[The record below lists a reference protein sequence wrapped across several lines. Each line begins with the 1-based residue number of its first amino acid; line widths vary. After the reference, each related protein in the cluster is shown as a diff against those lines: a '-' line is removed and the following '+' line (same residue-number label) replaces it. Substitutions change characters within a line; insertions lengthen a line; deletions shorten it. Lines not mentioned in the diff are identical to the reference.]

1 MYNVSC
7 KTNLRIYVWDWNKLV
22 FCKAWLRCSICVTFD
37 QLHTRDIFI
46 LGGGTDLNLCPPPQ
60 KKIRQKNGVSDTLL
74 FRHTLFST
82 KIQDV
87 FLKCLQVF
95 LCTLQDNRTL
105 DFSFC
110 TKAFL
115 LACTLYK
122 LNKTPGTK
130 LWSEVKPCDRP
141 DILPQWSPRKLRE
154 KVERVEWPG
163 VQHDRY

>member
-1 MYNVSC
+1 MYIVSC

-22 FCKAWLRCSICVTFD
+22 FCKAWLSVAYVWHLINSIRVAYLFW
-37 QLHTRDIFI
+37 
-46 LGGGTDLNLCPPPQ
+46 GATDLNLCPSPP
-60 KKIRQKNGVSDTLL
+60 KKNEVSDSLL

-95 LCTLQDNRTL
+95 LCTLHDNRTL

-122 LNKTPGTK
+122 LNKTMIWGKT
-130 LWSEVKPCDRP
+130 LRP
-141 DILPQWSPRKLRE
+141 SRHPSAMIPQKNKE
-154 KVERVEWPG
+154 KRWNE
-163 VQHDRY
+163 

>member
-37 QLHTRDIFI
+37 QLHTRGIFI
-46 LGGGTDLNLCPPPQ
+46 LGATDLNLCPPPPK
-60 KKIRQKNGVSDTLL
+60 KKILKKNGVSDTLL

-95 LCTLQDNRTL
+95 LCALHDNRTL

-122 LNKTPGTK
+122 LNKTMIWGKTLRPSRHPSAMIPTK
-130 LWSEVKPCDRP
+130 TKRKGGMSRVTWRP
-141 DILPQWSPRKLRE
+141 ARSAL
-154 KVERVEWPG
+154 V
-163 VQHDRY
+163 HT

>member
-37 QLHTRDIFI
+37 QLHTRGIFV
-46 LGGGTDLNLCPPPQ
+46 LGSHRLKSVPSPPKKNYQ
-60 KKIRQKNGVSDTLL
+60 KKWG
-74 FRHTLFST
+74 FRHSSVPPH
-82 KIQDV
+82 V

-95 LCTLQDNRTL
+95 LCTLHDNRTL

-122 LNKTPGTK
+122 LNKTMIWGKTLRPSRHPSAMIPKKTK
-130 LWSEVKPCDRP
+130 RKGGMSRVTWRP
-141 DILPQWSPRKLRE
+141 ARSAL
-154 KVERVEWPG
+154 V
-163 VQHDRY
+163 HT